1 MMHPKSFK
9 RLIVDNAVGM
19 LWSQWVNLGAWS
31 RAEQRVKCFT
41 DPESAIAFSSY
52 FCKYE
57 RRLEKIS
64 LDWSRVNLQYINH
77 SRLKRLRKAV
87 ADHIELPDN
96 VYEVQV
102 ATESGKYIT
111 EPNAKDM
118 TNLLIRL
125 RLIFGSTTRADVI
138 FHLLTKGSA
147 NSNQIATYRF
157 LNQKAVLLELE
168 KLAKAGVL
176 VEKRTARQRLFS
188 VERDFARLFEFEIQ
202 PISSPWFLLASLF
215 MLEGCLRD
223 ELIDDEYL
231 VFSAFMDQKRT
242 LSDYLQKAGECS
254 LTLSGSTA
262 DEFYENV
269 TEYYTCLCPVCEST
283 NAR

>member
-1 MMHPKSFK
+1 MHPKSFK

-31 RAEQRVKCFT
+31 RAEQRVSCFS

-57 RRLEKIS
+57 RRLERIS
-64 LDWSRVNLQYINH
+64 LDWSKVNLQYINH
-77 SRLKRLRKAV
+77 SRLKRIRKAV

-111 EPNAKDM
+111 EPNAKNM
-118 TNLLIRL
+118 TNLLVRL

-138 FHLLTKGSA
+138 FHLLTSGSA

-176 VEKRTARQRLFS
+176 VERRSSRERLFS
-188 VERDFARLFEFEIQ
+188 AQREFARLFEFEIQ
-202 PISSPWFLLASLF
+202 PISSPWFLLASLL

-231 VFSAFMDQKRT
+231 VFSAFVDQKRK
-242 LSDYLQKAGECS
+242 LSDYLQKAGECN

-262 DEFYENV
+262 DEFYESV
-269 TEYYTCLCPVCEST
+269 TEYYTCLCPVCESI

>member
-1 MMHPKSFK
+1 MHPKSFK

-31 RAEQRVKCFT
+31 RAAQTVSCFS

-64 LDWSRVNLQYINH
+64 LDWSKVNLQYINH

-96 VYEVQV
+96 VYEIQ
-102 ATESGKYIT
+102 AASTSSKYIT

-202 PISSPWFLLASLF
+202 PISSPWFLLASLL

-242 LSDYLQKAGECS
+242 LSDYLQKAGDCN